1 MQVQYRRRESI
12 LIKLQVGTY
21 NLPGYIGICYVGVM
35 LVHAIWQVRLVP
47 LIRIYDYENV
57 VDRTYNMFVLMF
69 ELVWYN
75 K

>member
-1 MQVQYRRRESI
+1 MQVQYRRKQSI

-21 NLPGYIGICYVGVM
+21 NLPGYIGIFYVGTCN
-35 LVHAIWQVRLVP
+35 LAGQISAS
-47 LIRIYDYENV
+47 YDDYETV

-69 ELVWYN
+69 ELVQYN